1 MFLEKKNIEEER
13 KRRNK
18 DKGEINR
25 SEGMCRF
32 AEESNNEKRSEK
44 KGRENMG
51 ITIQNPPQK
60 REENICM
67 CGCKTTHMFRGLM
80 LIPKIS
86 HILSQEVKPK
96 TQ

>member
-1 MFLEKKNIEEER
+1 MEKKNIEEER

-25 SEGMCRF
+25 SDGMCGF
-32 AEESNNEKRSEK
+32 AEESNNEKRREK

-60 REENICM
+60 RR
-67 CGCKTTHMFRGLM
+67 KYLHVWL
-80 LIPKIS
+80 
-86 HILSQEVKPK
+86 
-96 TQ
+96 